1 MTQIEPTKP
10 PTIQQFVSSEKII
23 ASAEKML
30 GSRGQQFLTTILTMA
45 NSTPTIAACEPRSLY
60 NACLTAAVL
69 NLPINQNLG
78 FAYIIPYKNN
88 KTGMTE
94 AQFQMGYKGF
104 IQLAINSGQF
114 SRIGVKEVKEGQL
127 DCYDEFGEPVFNFN
141 IENDKKTIGYMAYFK
156 LTNGFVKMAYM
167 SNEQIEKHAKKYS
180 QTYKGGFGVWKTN
193 FDAMAKKTV
202 IKLLLSKFAPL
213 STEMQDAIIKDQQV
227 ADEYLD
233 NKITFEVEHA
243 AIEGEPIDVEPQD
256 DEDDPGAIVD
266 RETWERSFPENRIE
280 PNEGHIEVGLDE
292 QGKLKEVSI
301 VSNEP
306 KEKPITAAQVKML
319 VTITGQLPK
328 ELQAIEEKARE
339 LKYNGRSRKTF
350 TKKELDE
357 HLSYIE
363 HLKGTVA

>member
-243 AIEGEPIDVEPQD
+243 AIEGEPIDVEP
-256 DEDDPGAIVD
+256 EVFEPDP
-266 RETWERSFPENRIE
+266 E
-280 PNEGHIEVGLDE
+280 PQHDGDIEVGNFTSTPE
-292 QGKLKEVSI
+292 SRQEVI
-301 VSNEP
+301 DVVDKHTEVT
-306 KEKPITAAQVKML
+306 KPISAAQVKRL
-319 VTITGQLPK
+319 CTVTSGLPK
-328 ELQAIEEKARE
+328 ELQEKKKKARE
-339 LKYNGRSRKTF
+339 VKYGGRSRKTF
-350 TKKELDE
+350 TQAELED
-357 HLSYIE
+357 HLDYIE

>member
-243 AIEGEPIDVEPQD
+243 AIEGEPIGVEPGKDGESTVINGVAID
-256 DEDDPGAIVD
+256 DEPEMFEPDP
-266 RETWERSFPENRIE
+266 E
-280 PNEGHIEVGLDE
+280 PQEEIEVDVDPITGANIETEPLDE
-292 QGKLKEVSI
+292 TLRV
-301 VSNEP
+301 
-306 KEKPITAAQVKML
+306 AQVKML
-319 VTITGQLPK
+319 VTVTGQLPK

-350 TKKELDE
+350 SKKELDE

>member
-45 NSTPTIAACEPRSLY
+45 NSTPTIAECEPRSLY

-114 SRIGVKEVKEGQL
+114 TRIGVKEVKDGQL
-127 DCYDEFGEPVFNFN
+127 DSYDEFGEPVFNFN

-180 QTYKGGFGVWKTN
+180 QTYKGGFGVWKDE
-193 FDAMAKKTV
+193 FEGMAKKTV

-243 AIEGEPIDVEPQD
+243 AIEGEPIGVEPGKDGESTVINGVAID
-256 DEDDPGAIVD
+256 DEPEMFEPDP
-266 RETWERSFPENRIE
+266 E
-280 PNEGHIEVGLDE
+280 PQEEIEVDVDPITGANIE
-292 QGKLKEVSI
+292 T
-301 VSNEP
+301 EP
-306 KEKPITAAQVKML
+306 VEKPISAAQVKML
-319 VTITGQLPK
+319 VTVTGQLPK

>member
-243 AIEGEPIDVEPQD
+243 AIEGEAIDDGEHIDVEPVEEINDMSNITVTQTSHGF
-256 DEDDPGAIVD
+256 ETNEIVD
-266 RETWERSFPENRIE
+266 T
-280 PNEGHIEVGLDE
+280 L
-292 QGKLKEVSI
+292 VSI
-301 VSNEP
+301 GTSQLKAEP
-306 KEKPITAAQVKML
+306 EVVEEIPITAAQVKRL
-319 VTITGQLPK
+319 VTITGKLSP
-328 ELQAIEEKARE
+328 ELKKIEEKARE
-339 LKYNGRSRKTF
+339 VKYKGRSRNTF
-350 TKKELDE
+350 TQAELED
-357 HLSYIE
+357 HLDYIE

>member
-45 NSTPTIAACEPRSLY
+45 NSTPTIAECEPRSLY

-243 AIEGEPIDVEPQD
+243 AIEGEPIDVEPEVFEPDPEPQD
-256 DEDDPGAIVD
+256 ELDATPSAKFTGAGEEYNETEIADEVTF
-266 RETWERSFPENRIE
+266 EM
-280 PNEGHIEVGLDE
+280 
-292 QGKLKEVSI
+292 
-301 VSNEP
+301 
-306 KEKPITAAQVKML
+306 PIGISAAQVKRL

>member
-243 AIEGEPIDVEPQD
+243 AIEGEPIDVEP
-256 DEDDPGAIVD
+256 EVFEPDP
-266 RETWERSFPENRIE
+266 E
-280 PNEGHIEVGLDE
+280 PQYDGDIEVGNFTSTSE
-292 QGKLKEVSI
+292 SRQEVI
-301 VSNEP
+301 DVVDKHTEVT
-306 KEKPITAAQVKML
+306 KPISAAQVKML
-319 VTITGQLPK
+319 VTVTGQLPK

>member
-243 AIEGEPIDVEPQD
+243 AIEGEPIDVEPEVFEPDPEPQD
-256 DEDDPGAIVD
+256 ELDTAPSAKFTGAGEEYNETEIADEVTF
-266 RETWERSFPENRIE
+266 EM
-280 PNEGHIEVGLDE
+280 
-292 QGKLKEVSI
+292 
-301 VSNEP
+301 
-306 KEKPITAAQVKML
+306 PISAAQVKRL
-319 VTITGQLPK
+319 VTITGKLSP
-328 ELQAIEEKARE
+328 ELKKIEEKARE
-339 LKYNGRSRKTF
+339 VKYKGRSRNTF
-350 TKKELDE
+350 TQAELED
-357 HLSYIE
+357 HLDYIE

>member
-243 AIEGEPIDVEPQD
+243 AIEGEPIGVEPGKDGESTVINGVAID
-256 DEDDPGAIVD
+256 DEPEMFEPDP
-266 RETWERSFPENRIE
+266 E
-280 PNEGHIEVGLDE
+280 PQEEIEVD
-292 QGKLKEVSI
+292 VD
-301 VSNEP
+301 
-306 KEKPITAAQVKML
+306 PITGANIETEPRDETLRVAEVKML
-319 VTITGQLPK
+319 VTVTGQLPK

-350 TKKELDE
+350 SKKELDE